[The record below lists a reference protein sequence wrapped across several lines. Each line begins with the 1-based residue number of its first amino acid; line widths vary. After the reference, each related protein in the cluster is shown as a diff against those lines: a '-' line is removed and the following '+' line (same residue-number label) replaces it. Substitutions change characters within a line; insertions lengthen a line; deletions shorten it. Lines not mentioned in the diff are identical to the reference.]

1 MTSILLYPMR
11 GITMMNS
18 FLKDSSAAV
27 FSKTIMRN
35 SLLGFSNISSSW
47 ITRVNNACVKTTSLN
62 NMLLRF
68 GVQHYSSAVRKSSS
82 RKSKKLGPE
91 AVVVEKDAFYVVRK
105 GDVVGVY
112 KSLIDCQAQVGSV
125 CDPSVSVFKGY
136 SLPKETEEYLCSRGL
151 QNAVYTLS
159 VVDVKENLFEKL
171 VPCPF
176 EQPPSQGYISDKS
189 LPPSSIDIA
198 GPSNISKQATAE
210 EEQHD
215 SCFVEFDGAAKGN
228 PGPAGAGAIL
238 RSEDGRVLYRLREGV
253 GIATNNVAEYRA
265 MLLGVKYALKK
276 GFKRISVRGDSKL
289 ICMQVQDLWKTKS
302 ENMKILCKEAKE
314 LKEKFDSF
322 KILHVLRDLNSAADA
337 EANLAVLLAEGQIEE
352 DCQ

>member
-1 MTSILLYPMR
+1 
-11 GITMMNS
+11 MMNS
-18 FLKDSSAAV
+18 FLQASSAAV
-27 FSKTIMRN
+27 FSRTMMRN
-35 SLLGFSNISSSW
+35 SLLGFSNTSSSW

-62 NMLLRF
+62 NMWMRF
-68 GVQHYSSAVRKSSS
+68 GVQCYSSAVRKSSS

-91 AVVVEKDAFYVVRK
+91 AVVVEKDAFYVVGK

-112 KSLIDCQAQVGSV
+112 KSLIDCQAQV

-136 SLPKETEEYLCSRGL
+136 SLPKKTEEYLCSRGL

-159 VVDVKENLFEKL
+159 AVDVKEDLFEKL

-189 LPPSSIDIA
+189 LPPSSIDDINGSTIQIA
-198 GPSNISKQATAE
+198 GPGNISKQATAE
-210 EEQHD
+210 EEQD

-289 ICMQVQDLWKTKS
+289 ICMQVQGLWKTKS

>member
-1 MTSILLYPMR
+1 MR

-18 FLKDSSAAV
+18 FFQASSAAV
-27 FSKTIMRN
+27 FSKTITRN
-35 SLLGFSNISSSW
+35 SILGFSNSSSSW
-47 ITRVNNACVKTTSLN
+47 ITRVNYACVKTTSLD
-62 NMLLRF
+62 NMFMRF
-68 GVQHYSSAVRKSSS
+68 GVQYYSSAVRKSSS

-91 AVVVEKDAFYVVRK
+91 AVVVEKEAFYVVRK

-136 SLPKETEEYLCSRGL
+136 SLPKDTEEYLCSRGL
-151 QNAVYTLS
+151 RNAVYTLS
-159 VVDVKENLFEKL
+159 AVDVKEDLFEKL

-176 EQPPSQGYISDKS
+176 EQPPSQGDVSDKS
-189 LPPSSIDIA
+189 LPPSSTDDRIGLTIQIA
-198 GPSNISKQATAE
+198 GPSMISKQASE
-210 EEQHD
+210 EGEQGF
-215 SCFVEFDGAAKGN
+215 CFIDFDGAAKGN

-238 RSEDGRVLYRLREGV
+238 RSEDGRVLCRLREGV

-289 ICMQVQDLWKTKS
+289 ICMQVQGLWKTKS

-314 LKEKFDSF
+314 LKEQFDSF